1 MTTKL
6 SVSHFTRLLA
16 RTAVLQVLIS
26 TATPFDIANIS
37 NTSSNNCVWEFSPA
51 ICGEA
56 VSYQELV
63 YPTTTECM
71 PLAIGMKNV
80 WTNECSDWFGKIH
93 CGITILYLTQ
103 WNRAGACTMWIQ
115 PDCTGEWSLRI
126 DDPANTHLG
135 TCFSEYYYIMAV
147 SCEPA

>member
-80 WTNECSDWFGKIH
+80 WTNECSDWFG
-93 CGITILYLTQ
+93 
-103 WNRAGACTMWIQ
+103 ACTMWIQ